1 MSDAE
6 EITVRTANLTLA
18 GKVWGPADGLR
29 VLALHG
35 WLDNAASFD
44 TLAPLLP
51 GARVVALDLPGHGR
65 SSHRAPG
72 AWYHY
77 VDYLDEVLSAAD
89 AMGWTRCVLLGH
101 SLGGAIGSIL
111 TSVVPERIVQLWLIE
126 ALGPISTPPAKLP
139 GLLRQALADRAELAT
154 KSLRVFAS
162 LDEAIAVR
170 AAGPRLPLSEAAARR
185 IVERGTKAVDGGFV
199 WSSDPRLTLTSA
211 IRLTEDQ
218 ILACLPGIACPTL
231 MIMADPPMPY
241 IDQAQMATRIAVVK
255 NLEHVVLPGSHH
267 LHLENPQ
274 PVAAAIAAFR
284 SRHPIGAL

>member
-1 MSDAE
+1 MIAAE
-6 EITVRTANLTLA
+6 EIVLRTANTQFA
-18 GKVWGPADGLR
+18 AKAWGPVDGLP

-65 SSHRAPG
+65 TSHRAPG

-77 VDYLDEVLSAAD
+77 VDYLDEVLAAAD
-89 AMGWTRCVLLGH
+89 VLGWTRFVLLGH

-111 TSVVPERIVQLWLIE
+111 AAVVPERVAQLWLVE
-126 ALGPISTPPAKLP
+126 ALGPMATPAGKML
-139 GLLRQALADRAELAT
+139 GLLRQAIADRAGLAT

-170 AAGPRLPLSEAAARR
+170 AAGPRLPLSEPAARR

-199 WSSDPRLTLTSA
+199 WSSDPRLMLTSA

-241 IDQAQMATRIAVVK
+241 VDQAQMAARIAAVK
-255 NLEHVVLPGSHH
+255 GLEHVVLPGTHH
-267 LHLENPQ
+267 LHLEDPQ
-274 PVAAAIAAFR
+274 PAANAIAAFR
-284 SRHPIGAL
+284 ARHRAA